1 MFPTN
6 RTPAAQLMTWAF
18 ALGLGVLAVLARIA
32 PYYWLKPEQD
42 SLWNLMPV
50 GAMALFAG
58 SRLRTPFAVVLP
70 LLVMFVSDLLLIQ
83 PLAAL
88 GMSAFSW
95 GRSVIYLCF
104 VVYFYLGRLVPEN
117 RFAPLQVALLAIVG
131 GAQFFLITNALA
143 WYGNIGTLY
152 APGLPGLLQSYISA
166 IPFHN
171 QTLLSDLVFGLTFF
185 GAHTLLLSALSRPR
199 EERLPALDGAS
210 QSWSDRAW
218 DSSPEHVT
226 TREEGVRP

>member
-1 MFPTN
+1 MLPTN

-32 PYYWLKPEQD
+32 PYYWFKQEQD
-42 SLWNLMPV
+42 SLWNLMPI

-95 GRSVIYLCF
+95 GRPIVYLCF
-104 VVYFYLGRLVPEN
+104 VVYFYLGRLVPEDG
-117 RFAPLQVALLAIVG
+117 FYPLRVVLLALAG
-131 GAQFFLITNALA
+131 GAQFFLITNGLA
-143 WYGNIGTLY
+143 WYGNIDNPPFFYT
-152 APGLPGLLQSYISA
+152 ADVSGLVRSYVNA
-166 IPFHN
+166 IPFHR

-185 GAHTLLLSALSRPR
+185 GAHTLLLSALARTR
-199 EERLPALDGAS
+199 EEKLPALEG
-210 QSWSDRAW
+210 AW

-226 TREEGVRP
+226 TREEGLRP